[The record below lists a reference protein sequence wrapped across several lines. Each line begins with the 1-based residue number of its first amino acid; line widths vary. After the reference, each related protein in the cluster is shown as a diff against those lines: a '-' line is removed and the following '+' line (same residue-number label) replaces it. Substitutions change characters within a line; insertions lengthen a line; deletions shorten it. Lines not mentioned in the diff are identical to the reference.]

1 MKYIQLPEGKMPV
14 IGLGT
19 WDLRGNQ
26 CEKAVLQ
33 ALELGYRHIDTAEF
47 YDNESYI
54 GQALRKSGIARE
66 EIFLTSKVWYTH
78 LRYPEVLR
86 ALDRSLE
93 KLQTEYLDL
102 YLVHWPS
109 QEVPLEE
116 TLQAMAEAKDK
127 GKIRHIGV
135 SNFDVELLEKAV
147 KISPCPVVNDQ
158 VEYHPLLSQRE
169 LLAYCQERGI
179 VLTAYCPLARGRA
192 IKEKL
197 VLDIASR
204 YGKTPA
210 QVVLRWLIQ
219 QEMVVAIPKAATLEH
234 QKENLEIFDFKLTEE
249 DMRAISGLAR
259 GERVASR
266 L

>member
-1 MKYIQLPEGKMPV
+1 MNYIQLPEGKMPV

-19 WDLRGNQ
+19 WDLRGAQ

-78 LRYPEVLR
+78 LRYPEVLQ

-102 YLVHWPS
+102 YLIHWPN
-109 QEVPLEE
+109 QEVSLEE
-116 TLQAMAEAKDK
+116 TLQAMAEAKGK

-135 SNFDVELLEKAV
+135 SNFGVELLEKAV
-147 KISPCPVVNDQ
+147 KISPYPVVNDQ

-169 LLAYCQERGI
+169 LLTYCQDRNI
-179 VLTAYCPLARGRA
+179 VFTAYCPLARGRA
-192 IKEKL
+192 VREQLIKDVAAKY
-197 VLDIASR
+197 D
-204 YGKTPA
+204 KTPA

-219 QEMVVAIPKAATLEH
+219 QKMVAAIPKAATLEH
-234 QKENLEIFDFKLTEE
+234 QKENLEIFDFELTEE
-249 DMRAISGLAR
+249 DMRAMSGLSR

>member
-1 MKYIQLPEGKMPV
+1 MEYIQLPEGKMPV

-19 WDLRGNQ
+19 WDLRGVQ

-47 YDNESYI
+47 YDNEEFI
-54 GQALRKSGIARE
+54 GKALRRSGIARE

-78 LRYPEVLR
+78 LRYAEVLK

-93 KLQTEYLDL
+93 KLQTDYLDL
-102 YLVHWPS
+102 YLIHWPNS
-109 QEVPLEE
+109 EVPLEE
-116 TLQAMAEAKDK
+116 TLQAMAEAKEQ

-135 SNFDVELLEKAV
+135 SNFEIDLLEKAIS
-147 KISPCPVVNDQ
+147 ISPYPVVNDQ
-158 VEYHPLLSQRE
+158 VEYHPLLSQKE
-169 LLAYCQERGI
+169 LLTYCQNHRI
-179 VLTAYCPLARGRA
+179 ALTAYCPLARGRA
-192 IKEKL
+192 VREPLIR
-197 VLDIASR
+197 DIAAK

-219 QEMVVAIPKAATLEH
+219 QKMVVAIPKAASLEH
-234 QKENLEIFDFKLTEE
+234 QKENLEIFDFQLTEE
-249 DMRAISGLAR
+249 DMQAISGLAR